1 LSFAIAITAA
11 LVWGSVPWSWLVAK
25 ISRGI
30 DLREE
35 GSKNVGATNVLRTCG
50 KIPGVLAYILDGAKG
65 FVGVFFL
72 PQIFPVSWL
81 DPTLYGCA
89 LMLAVMLGHIFTPFL
104 GFRGGKGAMA
114 GVGAAVALSP
124 WIGLVTLGLFL
135 VVAFATRIVSVATIS
150 ASVAYPVVIT
160 VFGLT
165 GGGMNWILFGFGVLA
180 AALVIFMHRGNL
192 KRLCEGR
199 ENAPLSGG
207 GESPKT

>member
-1 LSFAIAITAA
+1 VTLAVSLLVA

-25 ISRGI
+25 IARGI

-50 KIPGVLAYILDGAKG
+50 KVPGVLAYILDGAKG

-72 PQIFPVSWL
+72 PQIFPVNWL

-124 WIGLVTLGLFL
+124 WIGLITLGLFL
-135 VVAFATRIVSVATIS
+135 IVAFATRIVSVATVS
-150 ASVAYPVVIT
+150 ASVAYPAVIA
-160 VFGLT
+160 VFGLA
-165 GGGMNWILFGFGVLA
+165 GGGMNWILLGFGVLA

-192 KRLCEGR
+192 KRLREGR
-199 ENAPLSGG
+199 ENAPL
-207 GESPKT
+207 P